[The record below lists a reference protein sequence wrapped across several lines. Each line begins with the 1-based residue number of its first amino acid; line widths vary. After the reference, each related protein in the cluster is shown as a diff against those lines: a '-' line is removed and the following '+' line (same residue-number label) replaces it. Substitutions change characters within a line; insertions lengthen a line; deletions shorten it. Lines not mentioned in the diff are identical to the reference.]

1 MLVEMNVTNFRSFR
15 DTQTFTLVK
24 GKGDELPENTFNIE
38 GVKDL
43 SLLNSAVIYGANASG
58 KSNLLR
64 SLRTMKKVVT
74 QTSQRGDKLPV
85 VPFKLD
91 PTILNQPSEFEVI
104 FIIDGIRYQYG
115 FSATEDKIFEEWLF
129 AYPKGRAQKWFK
141 RIFNF
146 ETQNYDWS
154 FSSLLGGTKQLWK
167 EATRENA
174 LFLSTAVQLNS
185 EQLKP
190 LFDWFDKKLKFGD
203 IGGFS
208 PEYSISLCVENK
220 KNDIM
225 KFLRAADLNIND
237 IEIKKEEFN
246 PSALPSDM
254 PAFLK
259 ELLINNMKG
268 GQVVDVRTA
277 HLNNHNEAVFFDFED
292 ESDGTKKLFAFA
304 GPWMDVLKNG
314 YVLFIDELHDN
325 LHPKLV
331 QFLVKLF
338 HNKETNPK
346 NAQLIFTTHE
356 TSILSQDVFRRDQIW
371 FCERN
376 KMQSTSLYPLSDFS
390 PKKGKENLE
399 RSYLSGRYGALP
411 FIRSFNME

>member
-1 MLVEMNVTNFRSFR
+1 MNVTNFRSFR

-24 GKGDELPENTFNIE
+24 GKGNELLENTFSIE

-43 SLLNSAVIYGANASG
+43 GLLNSAVIYGANASG

-91 PTILNQPSEFEVI
+91 PTTLNQPSEFEVI

-115 FSATEDKIFEEWLF
+115 FSANEDKIFEEWLF
-129 AYPKGRAQKWFK
+129 AYPKGRAQKWFE

-208 PEYSISLCVENK
+208 PGYSISLCVENK

-246 PSALPSDM
+246 PSTLPSDM

-259 ELLINNMKG
+259 ELLINNMKD

-277 HLNNHNEAVFFDFED
+277 HLNNHNKAVFFDFED

-338 HNKETNPK
+338 HSKETNPK

>member
-1 MLVEMNVTNFRSFR
+1 MFVEMNVTNFRSFR

-190 LFDWFDKKLKFGD
+190 LFDWFDKK
-203 IGGFS
+203 
-208 PEYSISLCVENK
+208 
-220 KNDIM
+220 
-225 KFLRAADLNIND
+225 
-237 IEIKKEEFN
+237 
-246 PSALPSDM
+246 
-254 PAFLK
+254 
-259 ELLINNMKG
+259 
-268 GQVVDVRTA
+268 T
-277 HLNNHNEAVFFDFED
+277 
-292 ESDGTKKLFAFA
+292 
-304 GPWMDVLKNG
+304 
-314 YVLFIDELHDN
+314 
-325 LHPKLV
+325 
-331 QFLVKLF
+331 
-338 HNKETNPK
+338 
-346 NAQLIFTTHE
+346 
-356 TSILSQDVFRRDQIW
+356 QIW
-371 FCERN
+371 
-376 KMQSTSLYPLSDFS
+376 
-390 PKKGKENLE
+390 
-399 RSYLSGRYGALP
+399 
-411 FIRSFNME
+411 

>member
-1 MLVEMNVTNFRSFR
+1 MFVEMNVTNFRSFR

-24 GKGDELPENTFNIE
+24 GKGNELLENTFSIE

-43 SLLNSAVIYGANASG
+43 GLLNSAVIYGANASG

-91 PTILNQPSEFEVI
+91 PTTLNQPSEFEVI

-115 FSATEDKIFEEWLF
+115 FSANEDKIFEEWLF
-129 AYPKGRAQKWFK
+129 AYPKGRAQKWFE

-208 PEYSISLCVENK
+208 PGYSISLCVENK

-246 PSALPSDM
+246 PSTLPSDM

-259 ELLINNMKG
+259 ELLINNMKD

-277 HLNNHNEAVFFDFED
+277 HLNNHNKAVFFDFED

-338 HNKETNPK
+338 HSKETNPK

>member
-1 MLVEMNVTNFRSFR
+1 M
-15 DTQTFTLVK
+15 
-24 GKGDELPENTFNIE
+24 
-38 GVKDL
+38 
-43 SLLNSAVIYGANASG
+43 VI
-58 KSNLLR
+58 
-64 SLRTMKKVVT
+64 
-74 QTSQRGDKLPV
+74 
-85 VPFKLD
+85 
-91 PTILNQPSEFEVI
+91 
-104 FIIDGIRYQYG
+104 
-115 FSATEDKIFEEWLF
+115 

-277 HLNNHNEAVFFDFED
+277 HLNNHNDSIFDFED
-292 ESDGTKKLFAFA
+292 ESDGTKIICLLALD
-304 GPWMDVLKNG
+304 DVWKNG

-325 LHPKLV
+325 YILV
-331 QFLVKLF
+331 SFLLLF

-346 NAQLIFTTHE
+346 NL
-356 TSILSQDVFRRDQIW
+356 
-371 FCERN
+371 N
-376 KMQSTSLYPLSDFS
+376 
-390 PKKGKENLE
+390 
-399 RSYLSGRYGALP
+399 
-411 FIRSFNME
+411 